1 MTGVQFIDVVR
12 GWANRHFAD
21 EEAVYLV
28 ALGVVTALLFATVGR
43 MLAPCLVA
51 LVIAFMLQ
59 GFVGVLTRLGIRPR
73 WAVLVTFGLFV
84 GGMVAAVI
92 LVLPLVLQ
100 QMQAL
105 LTAMPAIVDQL
116 NDAARHLPARFPG
129 LITNEQVTGWT
140 QLAQD
145 ALGQFGQWL
154 LHATIAQLPSLIG
167 LAVYLVLVPTLVFFF
182 LKDKDVLIALVLRLL
197 PDRRPLLN
205 RIGAEMS
212 EQIANYVRG
221 KFIEV
226 LLLGGV
232 TYVAFIAFGMHYAV
246 LLAVL
251 VGLSAIVP
259 IVGAVLVTVPVV
271 AVALLQWGGS
281 WEFGYLVLAHLVIQ
295 AIDGYVVVPLLFSE
309 AVDLHPVLIIVAVLF
324 FGGVWGFWGIFF
336 AIPLAT
342 LVKAVYR
349 AWPRQA
355 PQTQ

>member
-1 MTGVQFIDVVR
+1 M
-12 GWANRHFAD
+12 
-21 EEAVYLV
+21 
-28 ALGVVTALLFATVGR
+28 
-43 MLAPCLVA
+43 
-51 LVIAFMLQ
+51 
-59 GFVGVLTRLGIRPR
+59 
-73 WAVLVTFGLFV
+73 
-84 GGMVAAVI
+84 
-92 LVLPLVLQ
+92 
-100 QMQAL
+100 
-105 LTAMPAIVDQL
+105 
-116 NDAARHLPARFPG
+116 
-129 LITNEQVTGWT
+129 
-140 QLAQD
+140 
-145 ALGQFGQWL
+145 
-154 LHATIAQLPSLIG
+154 
-167 LAVYLVLVPTLVFFF
+167 
-182 LKDKDVLIALVLRLL
+182 
-197 PDRRPLLN
+197 
-205 RIGAEMS
+205 
-212 EQIANYVRG
+212 
-221 KFIEV
+221 
-226 LLLGGV
+226 LGGV